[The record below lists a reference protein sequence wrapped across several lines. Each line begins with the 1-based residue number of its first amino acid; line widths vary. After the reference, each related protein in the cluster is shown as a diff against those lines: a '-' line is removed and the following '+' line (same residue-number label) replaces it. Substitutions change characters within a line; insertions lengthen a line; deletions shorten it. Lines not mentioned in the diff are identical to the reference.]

1 MKFLAPMSTLTNFSA
16 HMCQPWHISAIVH
29 TIECVCSCTLH
40 IAQVK
45 ECKDIKNT

>member
-29 TIECVCSCTLH
+29 TIECVFLHFAHCTG
-40 IAQVK
+40 
-45 ECKDIKNT
+45 